1 MQAGGE
7 LVLYVGL
14 GQSHLALMP
23 RLRPL
28 SAKPAEIDPRRALVF
43 VPVGDTRF
51 GVNTLT
57 ALPPTA
63 LDEVHPHLRGGRSG
77 PLTFA
82 GEAILGVLGPKDA
95 LLTVNLAQKGASID
109 AFGAVAQTESFANL
123 RRCVLRAE
131 EVARARG
138 LRFGRMVVSW
148 VQGQADSRA
157 PRGSHSAKLQAL
169 VAETEALHREVTG
182 VSGQVLWCIRKNVVT
197 KASDR
202 RCVADDQRDA
212 VLALAGRMIMAGPEY
227 MLERSDGVHLTP
239 MAAAYLGALHG
250 RAIARVLS
258 GGSWQPLEMASAT
271 LSGDTVRVRFTG
283 GDGELVANAY
293 GPASGPVRIGVRAVP
308 NLGFH
313 WSQRGGPAPDIIGCA
328 IAGDREVRLRLSHP
342 VDPEVSARL
351 TLGLPPDIGL
361 PEGFTA
367 GDPGTAQ
374 GACANLRS
382 AGDRSQILGLPL
394 RDWAIHHSVP
404 VTAANES

>member
-1 MQAGGE
+1 MRVACG
-7 LVLYVGL
+7 
-14 GQSHLALMP
+14 
-23 RLRPL
+23 
-28 SAKPAEIDPRRALVF
+28 
-43 VPVGDTRF
+43 
-51 GVNTLT
+51 
-57 ALPPTA
+57 
-63 LDEVHPHLRGGRSG
+63 GGR
-77 PLTFA
+77 A
-82 GEAILGVLGPKDA
+82 GAGLAVWPDGGVLGA
-95 LLTVNLAQKGASID
+95 GS
-109 AFGAVAQTESFANL
+109 G
-123 RRCVLRAE
+123 
-131 EVARARG
+131 G
-138 LRFGRMVVSW
+138 
-148 VQGQADSRA
+148 DSRA

-182 VSGQVLWCIRKNVVT
+182 VSGQVLWCISQNVVT

-202 RCVADDQRDA
+202 RCVANDQRDA

-283 GDGELVANAY
+283 GDGELVTDAY
-293 GPASGPVRIGVRAVP
+293 DPATGPVRIGVRAVP

-313 WSQRGGPAPDIIGCA
+313 WSQRGGPPPDIIGCA
-328 IAGDREVRLRLSHP
+328 IVGDREVRLRLSHP

-367 GDPGTAQ
+367 GDPGTAH

-382 AGDRSQILGLPL
+382 AGDGSQILGLPL

-404 VTAANES
+404 VTAARES